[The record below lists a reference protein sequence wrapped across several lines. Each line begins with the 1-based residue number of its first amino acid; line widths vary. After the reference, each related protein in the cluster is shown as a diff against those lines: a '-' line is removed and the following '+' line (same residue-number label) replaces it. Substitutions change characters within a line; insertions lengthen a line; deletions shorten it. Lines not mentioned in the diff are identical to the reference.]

1 MSVRGVRH
9 LLTGMNGYLS
19 DRVFP
24 GSDPVPASLAIL
36 PEGPES
42 LQLIVEFRGK
52 LIPVIVHRSDWNPF
66 AGLGEAS
73 TGRAV
78 AGALRRT
85 MKQPE
90 TAPLRHIQFMDA
102 SVRKVPVGRVPD
114 DWESLVL
121 LVQQG
126 ASGRVFVAQ
135 RGGMDLAQQHE
146 LLKNTKFDDSL
157 RWEDLDAAL
166 AALRHG
172 HPLPNP
178 ASPLNDVARA
188 LWARTTATWTR
199 HP

>member
-1 MSVRGVRH
+1 MPSVTDINKGCGESIAKIALLRGQQV
-9 LLTGMNGYLS
+9 
-19 DRVFP
+19 
-24 GSDPVPASLAIL
+24 
-36 PEGPES
+36 
-42 LQLIVEFRGK
+42 
-52 LIPVIVHRSDWNPF
+52 
-66 AGLGEAS
+66 
-73 TGRAV
+73 
-78 AGALRRT
+78 
-85 MKQPE
+85 PE
-90 TAPLRHIQFMDA
+90 TAPLRHMQFMDA
-102 SVRKVPVGRVPD
+102 SGRKVPAGQVPD

-135 RGGMDLAQQHE
+135 RGGMDLAQQQE

-188 LWARTTATWTR
+188 LWARTGLDQWDSLQRLSGQTTQGLISRDGRSGPGRRTFRDGSKAERANLSANPLSISLTQCNSR
-199 HP
+199 AAPCHSQSV